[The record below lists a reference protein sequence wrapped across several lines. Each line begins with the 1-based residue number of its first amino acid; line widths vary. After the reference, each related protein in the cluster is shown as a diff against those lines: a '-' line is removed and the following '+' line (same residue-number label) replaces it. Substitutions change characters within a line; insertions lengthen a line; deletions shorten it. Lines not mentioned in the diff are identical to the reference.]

1 MRESVPRYTGIH
13 PTVRVHRCPG
23 TRASIQVLGGIRGH
37 VRVHPNRDMR
47 PSKLRYACVRPP
59 TRVMP
64 NQVTDAP
71 VPWYERAQER
81 IGVHPRRIMDAPVPC
96 LGSADTPSWMARTVS
111 WIHPRAILDA
121 PMPCLG
127 SVQGPS
133 WMHPCPVLD
142 PPKACPGST
151 PTVCRIHQS
160 RCWNR
165 LSPGMRTSRVRRGCT
180 HTVVWMRRR
189 TGCPPVPVGGS
200 PRSRSC
206 IGPRHG
212 TRGPVALH
220 RRACGEGWIDP
231 CLERGTWCGPTS
243 STGLPSTPPTGR

>member
-1 MRESVPRYTGIH
+1 MH
-13 PTVRVHRCPG
+13 PYP
-23 TRASIQVLGGIRGH
+23 AL
-37 VRVHPNRDMR
+37 D
-47 PSKLRYACVRPP
+47 PP
-59 TRVMP
+59 IP
-64 NQVTDAP
+64 HHG
-71 VPWYERAQER
+71 W
-81 IGVHPRRIMDAPVPC
+81 PVPC
-96 LGSADTPSWMARTVS
+96 LGFT
-111 WIHPRAILDA
+111 
-121 PMPCLG
+121 
-127 SVQGPS
+127 QGPS

-180 HTVVWMRRR
+180 RTVVWMRRR
-189 TGCPPVPVGGS
+189 TGCPPAPVGGS

-231 CLERGTWCGPTS
+231 CLSRVRRVACPESPMFPRPSFRLRRAPKKMSDRRQIGP
-243 STGLPSTPPTGR
+243 PSCPPY